1 MEISCGLM
9 LTVIIS
15 FMFLRS
21 SFQEG
26 KKLSTL
32 KRERESSTQSA
43 FTTSKIDKQEKLF
56 PISSVAFHS
65 RHSMFLFCFA
75 RALQCWM
82 LLASRPPPPILQHA
96 SCLMTSKNIS
106 SRTPAPARFS
116 VHSTFFTLKIFLAV
130 SPPTHWRFRAKT
142 SDGHLKN
149 HT

>member
-32 KRERESSTQSA
+32 KRERAVLKVHSRA
-43 FTTSKIDKQEKLF
+43 SKIDKQEKLF

-106 SRTPAPARFS
+106 LRTPAPARFS